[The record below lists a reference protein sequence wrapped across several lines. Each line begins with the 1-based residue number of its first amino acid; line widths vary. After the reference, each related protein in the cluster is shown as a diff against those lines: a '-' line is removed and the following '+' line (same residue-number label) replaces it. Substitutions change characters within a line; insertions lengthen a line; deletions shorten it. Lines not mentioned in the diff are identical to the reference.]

1 MLAEPNMVFLKR
13 LDGPGVLPL
22 IKLKANFRVATPAPN
37 TSGNIGL
44 DTFLFPLLGPD
55 MTCNELDMLIML
67 LKRMILILMCS
78 RTEDVY
84 DFIMLF
90 TNIE

>member
-1 MLAEPNMVFLKR
+1 MVFLKR

-37 TSGNIGL
+37 TSGDIGL

-55 MTCNELDMLIML
+55 MTGNEHYMLTMF
-67 LKRMILILMCS
+67 LKLKILIFMGS

-84 DFIMLF
+84 EFILLF
-90 TNIE
+90 VNIG